1 MWNSNLR
8 RNLET
13 EIVLATILINFGYL
27 ENSPRYD
34 IDICVV
40 FDQVYRDEFESEG
53 KIGNGSSFVRQFGE
67 KPTKTAENHQK
78 SVHFSWTWGPLE
90 LGWASPMPPTRRSDS
105 EYAECCW
112 GCKMCLYTV
121 SVTSCFTCV
130 FVQFTWHKS
139 DVDLSQFRMLTT
151 WLFSCLILIHGWKKE
166 ISILAQE
173 RVWPQQQ

>member
-78 SVHFSWTWGPLE
+78 SVHFS
-90 LGWASPMPPTRRSDS
+90 
-105 EYAECCW
+105 
-112 GCKMCLYTV
+112 
-121 SVTSCFTCV
+121 
-130 FVQFTWHKS
+130 
-139 DVDLSQFRMLTT
+139 
-151 WLFSCLILIHGWKKE
+151 
-166 ISILAQE
+166 
-173 RVWPQQQ
+173 